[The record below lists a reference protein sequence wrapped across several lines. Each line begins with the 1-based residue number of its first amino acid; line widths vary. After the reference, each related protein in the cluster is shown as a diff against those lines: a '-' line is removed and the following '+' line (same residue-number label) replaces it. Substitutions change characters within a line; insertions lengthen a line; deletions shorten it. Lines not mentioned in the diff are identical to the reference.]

1 VEKSVQLGSVRFR
14 LQSMLLGLSNYDFQL
29 EWYGD
34 PDRQK
39 QPTHIGISVTLEDL
53 IEDFGW
59 GLEDAETESPMIGTI
74 LRSQAEVNACRAVY
88 ILSLELH
95 SQKDRNSV
103 SEDYINDPAWPQIIA
118 AARHALRIMLQGD
131 S

>member
-1 VEKSVQLGSVRFR
+1 MEKSVRFGSVRFN
-14 LQSMLLGLSNYDFQL
+14 LQSMLLELGNYDFQL
-29 EWYGD
+29 EWYCD
-34 PDRQK
+34 SERQK
-39 QPTHIGISVTLEDL
+39 QPTYMGISVTLEGL

-59 GLEDAETESPMIGTI
+59 EYDESESLLIGRV
-74 LRSQAEVNACRAVY
+74 LRTQAELNACHAVY
-88 ILSLELH
+88 MLALELY
-95 SQKDRNSV
+95 SRKDGNGA